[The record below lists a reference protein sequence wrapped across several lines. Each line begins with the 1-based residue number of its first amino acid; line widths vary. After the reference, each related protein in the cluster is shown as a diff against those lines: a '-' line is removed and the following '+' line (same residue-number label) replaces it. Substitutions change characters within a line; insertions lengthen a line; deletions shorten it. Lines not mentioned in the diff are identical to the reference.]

1 MALFAHSEGGYSWGG
16 PVEPWEIH
24 PALNHL
30 PIAFLL
36 GGVVLDLYAWARGR
50 PSLVQVATG
59 MLIAGVVTGV
69 LAALAGLLAF
79 YTVPGHTEVA
89 HRLMY
94 WHLGIQATSLVLF
107 IGPTWKRSRNRAAPP
122 SMVGRLVLCLAA
134 VLLLVG
140 SGIGGY
146 IVYHGGA
153 GIDPKLLSPEV
164 RGSHS
169 HNSAIRGIAPS
180 RRSPLTL
187 GILFNEKLQQSIAR
201 TTTYV
206 SKRSARNTEPH
217 RNDDCFV
224 ANSVC
229 NYGIA
234 FRLQESP

>member
-1 MALFAHSEGGYSWGG
+1 MMPFAYSETGYGWGG
-16 PVEPWEIH
+16 PFEPWEIH

-59 MLIAGVVTGV
+59 LLIAGLVTGV

-79 YTVPGHTEVA
+79 FTVPGHTQEA

-94 WHLGIQATSLVLF
+94 WHLGIQAPSLALF
-107 IGPTWKRSRNRAAPP
+107 IGPTWKRSRSRAAQP

-153 GIDPKLLSPEV
+153 GVDPKLLAPDV

-169 HNSAIRGIAPS
+169 HNGAV
-180 RRSPLTL
+180 
-187 GILFNEKLQQSIAR
+187 E
-201 TTTYV
+201 
-206 SKRSARNTEPH
+206 
-217 RNDDCFV
+217 
-224 ANSVC
+224 
-229 NYGIA
+229 
-234 FRLQESP
+234 ESHATDAAHSH